1 MRLLS
6 LLLTLAL
13 LLGATACTRMGVGMP
28 RAYLYKD
35 VRTPAF
41 MRAPNKPEEFR
52 RGTINLP
59 ESMISVEVPA
69 YRIDFAGW
77 IPPGLDLFAFPIAA
91 GPLSPSLGWGYL
103 DQERLE
109 ELSGLEVITYADY
122 REITIL
128 GVFERHSYVLY
139 GDPNEKLP
147 ERPIDASPERGSR
160 TGRYGD

>member
-13 LLGATACTRMGVGMP
+13 LLSATSCTRMGIGMP
-28 RAYLYKD
+28 RALIYKD
-35 VRTPAF
+35 TRTPAF

-52 RGTINLP
+52 QGMISLP

-69 YRIDFAGW
+69 YKIDAAGW
-77 IPPGLDLFAFPIAA
+77 IPPGVDLFAFPLSL
-91 GPLSPSLGWGYL
+91 GPFSPSVGWGHL
-103 DQERLE
+103 DQERLQ
-109 ELSGLEVITYADY
+109 ELSGLQVITFADY

-139 GDPNEKLP
+139 GDPAEELP
-147 ERPIDASPERGSR
+147 NRPMDASPERASR